1 MRTPEPH
8 VVEIKLSWMVLFMLT
23 LCLASPTRAVG
34 AQATAT
40 CSAPVSGTLT
50 IPQTTTVVQT
60 TTINAT
66 STYLVTTTTTH
77 TSRSATVI
85 LTLTNTTTTTSG
97 SSTSTR
103 LPLILKVILSGLS
116 SASKMGEKDM
126 RADSTEELVSASVV
140 SRAREGLSGA

>member
-1 MRTPEPH
+1 MSRLAHACRWRPGH
-8 VVEIKLSWMVLFMLT
+8 RDLLS
-23 LCLASPTRAVG
+23 ASERDSDHPTDNHRSPDYDDKRDFDV
-34 AQATAT
+34 
-40 CSAPVSGTLT
+40 PRDH
-50 IPQTTTVVQT
+50 
-60 TTINAT
+60 
-66 STYLVTTTTTH
+66 TTTTH

-140 SRAREGLSGA
+140 SRAREGMLGA